1 MSGIVPVI
9 LCGGIGARLWPMSRS
24 QSPKQFHP
32 VASADSLTFFQ
43 STVQR
48 HRTGGYA
55 DPMVV
60 TAAAHVQTVQRQLTG
75 LQCEGQLIVEPFA
88 RNTGPAVLAA
98 ALEIAAEDPDRL
110 MLVLPSDHVISGDFD
125 RIVSGARRAAEDG
138 RIVLFGITP
147 AYPETGYGYIVDG
160 GTFRHD
166 AALRRVASF
175 IEKPPREQAEALI
188 ASGSAYWAS
197 GISLFAARTI
207 IDEFRRID
215 PKTFAAVS
223 LAFETGERRAGEVH
237 LAGEAFRHARAEPT
251 ERIVFEH
258 SPHVVLAPADI
269 RWSDVGSW
277 TSVHG
282 VGQPDDKGN
291 VFHGD
296 VIATDTENALVR
308 AGDRL
313 VALVGVPEVIVIDTP
328 DALLVTRRGRCQDV
342 QKVVEMLRRSQRLE
356 ASRHRRRE
364 HAWGRSMS
372 LMRSGGLDMVML
384 SINSGTTITLD
395 PEAGRRLIVTRGT
408 IEMFDGPWRRC
419 VGPGEQVALD
429 SLQPCRL
436 VNVGAQEAEAL
447 LMTLRPTLVPAQQHG
462 RSQHVS

>member
-1 MSGIVPVI
+1 MSRIVPVV

-32 VASADSLTFFQ
+32 VADAGSLTFFQ

-48 HRTGGYA
+48 HRAGCYA
-55 DPMVV
+55 DPVVV
-60 TAAAHVQTVQRQLTG
+60 TATPHVQTVLRQLAG
-75 LQCEGQLIVEPFA
+75 LQCDGRLIVEPFA

-125 RIVSGARRAAEDG
+125 SIAADARKAAEDG

-160 GTFRHD
+160 GIFRHN
-166 AALRRVASF
+166 AALRRVAKF
-175 IEKPPREQAEALI
+175 VEKPPREQAEALI
-188 ASGSAYWAS
+188 TSGSAYWAS

-223 LAFETGERRAGEVH
+223 LAFENGIRKAGQVH
-237 LAGEAFRHARAEPT
+237 LGGEAFRHARAEPT
-251 ERIVFEH
+251 ERIIFEH
-258 SPHVVLAPADI
+258 SPHVILAPADI
-269 RWSDVGSW
+269 TWSDVGSW

-282 VGQPDDKGN
+282 VGQQDEKGN

-342 QKVVEMLRRSQRLE
+342 QKVVELLRRSQRLE
-356 ASRHRRRE
+356 ASRHKRRE
-364 HAWGRSMS
+364 HEWGRSMS
-372 LMRSGGLDMVML
+372 LLRSGGLDMVML
-384 SINSGTTITLD
+384 TINSGTSVNID
-395 PEAGRRLIVTRGT
+395 PEPGRKLIVTRGT
-408 IEMFDGPWRRC
+408 IEMFDGPWRRS
-419 VGPGEQVALD
+419 VGQGEHVTLD
-429 SLQPCRL
+429 NLQPCRL
-436 VNVGAQEAEAL
+436 VNAGAQEAEAL
-447 LMTLRPTLVPAQQHG
+447 LMTLRPTLMLAAQAGVSH
-462 RSQHVS
+462 HVS